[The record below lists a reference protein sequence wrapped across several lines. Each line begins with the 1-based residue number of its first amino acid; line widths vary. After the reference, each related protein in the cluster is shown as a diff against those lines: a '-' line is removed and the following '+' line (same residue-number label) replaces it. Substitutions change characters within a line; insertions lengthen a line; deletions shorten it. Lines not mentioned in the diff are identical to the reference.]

1 MGHPLFTVL
10 RPARYV
16 DEQERVDFGELH
28 VFTGHNY
35 VVTIRH
41 AESPDLASVRR
52 RLEGNRE
59 LLCLGPE
66 AVLYAIFDRW
76 SMSTAR
82 SWPGCIPARS
92 LQAAREL
99 EAAADVFLHLAATSR
114 YQWAA
119 SDALFYSVRTTGV
132 QCILWLR
139 RCLISLSAASST
151 MPSSASLARSRCQL
165 LLARHLIPA
174 LGGRRDEADLRLP
187 WGGLGVF
194 QLGCT

>member
-82 SWPGCIPARS
+82 SWPGCTFRRDPFR
-92 LQAAREL
+92 LR
-99 EAAADVFLHLAATSR
+99 
-114 YQWAA
+114 
-119 SDALFYSVRTTGV
+119 GN
-132 QCILWLR
+132 LR
-139 RCLISLSAASST
+139 RRQMCSCTS
-151 MPSSASLARSRCQL
+151 P
-165 LLARHLIPA
+165 RHLDIS
-174 LGGRRDEADLRLP
+174 GRRVTLFFTA
-187 WGGLGVF
+187 
-194 QLGCT
+194 